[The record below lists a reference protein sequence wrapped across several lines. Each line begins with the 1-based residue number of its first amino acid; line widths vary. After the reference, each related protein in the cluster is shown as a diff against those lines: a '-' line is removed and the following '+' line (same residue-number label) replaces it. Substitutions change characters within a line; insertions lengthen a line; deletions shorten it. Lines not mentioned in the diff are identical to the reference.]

1 MHKKIYF
8 SFFKSLFVKI
18 NVLIVLQTKCFV
30 MWIQLMLNG
39 WIQIAKKLVENA
51 TITHPHLQ
59 KEYLLLIANGLH
71 GQSRE
76 LAQGLVGMELK
87 FLLEQSSMLKMEDKI
102 VLAELR
108 RLNFV
113 TFKIVQLLLIV
124 NGQNGN
130 MALAQKHVEKEWK
143 WFPELKKWSL

>member
-1 MHKKIYF
+1 
-8 SFFKSLFVKI
+8 
-18 NVLIVLQTKCFV
+18 
-30 MWIQLMLNG
+30 MLNG
-39 WIQIAKKLVENA
+39 WIQIAKELVENA

-59 KEYLLLIANGLH
+59 NILLIANGLH

-102 VLAELR
+102 VLAALR

-143 WFPELKKWSL
+143 WFSEQKKWSL

>member
-1 MHKKIYF
+1 ME
-8 SFFKSLFVKI
+8 
-18 NVLIVLQTKCFV
+18 
-30 MWIQLMLNG
+30 LMLNG
-39 WIQIAKKLVENA
+39 WIQIAKELVENA
-51 TITHPHLQ
+51 TITHPYLQ
-59 KEYLLLIANGLH
+59 KDYILLIANGLH

-76 LAQGLVGMELK
+76 IAQGLVGMELK
-87 FLLEQSSMLKMEDKI
+87 FLLEQNSMLQMGDKI

-143 WFPELKKWSL
+143 WFSEQKKWSL

>member
-1 MHKKIYF
+1 MR
-8 SFFKSLFVKI
+8 
-18 NVLIVLQTKCFV
+18 
-30 MWIQLMLNG
+30 IQLMLNG
-39 WIQIAKKLVENA
+39 WIQIAKELVENA
-51 TITHPHLQ
+51 TITHPYLQ
-59 KEYLLLIANGLH
+59 KDYIRLIANGLN

-76 LAQGLVGMELK
+76 IAQGLVGMELK

-102 VLAELR
+102 VLAALR

-130 MALAQKHVEKEWK
+130 MVFAQKHVEVEWK